1 MERELALR
9 LAVALALGLV
19 VGLERGWR
27 SRDVESGVRNLGMRS
42 FGLAGLLGGVIGS
55 LADGGGPWVLG
66 LGFAGIAG
74 FAALTYSLSARAT
87 GDYGATTELALL
99 VTFALGA
106 LAATGREVE
115 AAGAAVG
122 TALLLSSKARLH
134 AFVAAL
140 DERELTATLQ
150 LLLVATVAIPL
161 LPNRALGPY
170 GAVNPRA
177 VGWLVLLI
185 SGVSFAGYV
194 AVKLLGGRR
203 GTLVTALF
211 GGLTSSTAVTLAFA
225 RAARKHPDSAP
236 LLGAG
241 IGLAAAMMGLRVGV
255 LVSLVAPSLLPW
267 LALPLASL
275 AAVPV
280 VATALARPRSRAR
293 SEADSDSL
301 LLRNP
306 LELDVALGWAALIV
320 GLSVLS
326 RALQDWLG
334 DAGLYLL
341 AMASGLADVDAISL
355 SLARMVPESLTP
367 QLAAHLIVLA
377 ALANT
382 AAKALLAA
390 VVGGPRLALRGGGIL
405 LATLAAGAAA
415 AFFA

>member
-1 MERELALR
+1 MERELAIR

-27 SRDVESGVRNLGMRS
+27 ARGVESGVRSLGMRS
-42 FGLAGLLGGVIGS
+42 FGLAGLLGGVVGS
-55 LADGGGPWVLG
+55 LADGGGAWVLG
-66 LGFAGIAG
+66 LGFLGV
-74 FAALTYSLSARAT
+74 AAFTTLTYYLSARTT

-140 DERELTATLQ
+140 EERELTATLQ
-150 LLLVATVAIPL
+150 LLLVATVAIPV
-161 LPNRALGPY
+161 LPDRALGPY
-170 GAVNPRA
+170 AAVNPRA
-177 VGWLVLLI
+177 IGWLVLLI

-194 AVKLLGGRR
+194 AVKLLGARR
-203 GTLVTALF
+203 GTLVTALL

-225 RAARKHPDSAP
+225 RAARSHPSNAP

-241 IGLAAAMMGLRVGV
+241 IGLAAAVMSLRVGV
-255 LVSLVAPSLLPW
+255 LVSLVEPTLLAP
-267 LALPLASL
+267 LALPLVAL
-275 AAVPV
+275 AAVPIAAAV
-280 VATALARPRSRAR
+280 LTRSRSGGSAV
-293 SEADSDSL
+293 AQHDSL
-301 LLRNP
+301 PLHNP
-306 LELDVALGWAALIV
+306 LELDVALGWAALIAV
-320 GLSVLS
+320 LSVLS
-326 RALQDWLG
+326 RALQDWFG
-334 DAGLYLL
+334 DPGLYLL
-341 AMASGLADVDAISL
+341 AAASGAADVDAIAL
-355 SLARMVPESLTP
+355 SLARLVPESLTP

-390 VVGGPRLALRGGGIL
+390 VVGGPRLALRGGAIL
-405 LATLAAGAAA
+405 LATLVAGAAA
-415 AFFA
+415 ALLA

>member
-1 MERELALR
+1 
-9 LAVALALGLV
+9 
-19 VGLERGWR
+19 
-27 SRDVESGVRNLGMRS
+27 
-42 FGLAGLLGGVIGS
+42 
-55 LADGGGPWVLG
+55 
-66 LGFAGIAG
+66 
-74 FAALTYSLSARAT
+74 
-87 GDYGATTELALL
+87 
-99 VTFALGA
+99 
-106 LAATGREVE
+106 
-115 AAGAAVG
+115 
-122 TALLLSSKARLH
+122 
-134 AFVAAL
+134 
-140 DERELTATLQ
+140 
-150 LLLVATVAIPL
+150 
-161 LPNRALGPY
+161 
-170 GAVNPRA
+170 
-177 VGWLVLLI
+177 
-185 SGVSFAGYV
+185 
-194 AVKLLGGRR
+194 
-203 GTLVTALF
+203 
-211 GGLTSSTAVTLAFA
+211 
-225 RAARKHPDSAP
+225 
-236 LLGAG
+236 
-241 IGLAAAMMGLRVGV
+241 MMGLRVGV